1 MCSKGIV
8 HVSCF
13 HQVPEGT
20 MRLYWPWLG
29 SPHPARGPEPHVS
42 PPKAVSSCPSNAAAR
57 LPTALPWWP
66 WALTG
71 QAYLWSHVAAWLWLE
86 VPRAGAAPWLALP
99 PQESVLL
106 LAPAHREQPVVGAPW
121 PFLFFYASLINFS
134 LSNYYSRLTKL
145 YFFTGD
151 FLLAET
157 LTMKPLWNKWLWW

>member
-1 MCSKGIV
+1 MWVVFIRSLKALWG
-8 HVSCF
+8 F
-13 HQVPEGT
+13 T
-20 MRLYWPWLG
+20 
-29 SPHPARGPEPHVS
+29 GPDWAPRTLPVAQNPMS
-42 PPKAVSSCPSNAAAR
+42 APPKAVSSCPSNAAAR

-99 PQESVLL
+99 PQESILL